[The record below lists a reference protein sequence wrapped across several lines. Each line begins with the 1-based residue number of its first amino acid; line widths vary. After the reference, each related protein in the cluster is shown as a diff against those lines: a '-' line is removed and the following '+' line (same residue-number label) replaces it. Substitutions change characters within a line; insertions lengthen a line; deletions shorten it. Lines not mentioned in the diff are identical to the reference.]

1 VEASRSRLRSIALRA
16 AAVAAASVVSEGGG
30 LGLVARLIPLV
41 MRASAMDRGAEARR
55 PKRGLPSPSIRPL
68 VIMRPAPSF
77 SGALFF
83 GQNTPGKGPLPKR
96 HARRQLLAN
105 AAIAA
110 SRVCS

>member
-1 VEASRSRLRSIALRA
+1 MEASRSRLRSIALR
-16 AAVAAASVVSEGGG
+16 AVAAASVVSEGGG

-41 MRASAMDRGAEARR
+41 MRASATDREAEARR
-55 PKRGLPSPSIRPL
+55 PKRSLPSPSIRPL
-68 VIMRPAPSF
+68 VIMRPASSF

-105 AAIAA
+105 ASIAA
-110 SRVCS
+110 SRVGS